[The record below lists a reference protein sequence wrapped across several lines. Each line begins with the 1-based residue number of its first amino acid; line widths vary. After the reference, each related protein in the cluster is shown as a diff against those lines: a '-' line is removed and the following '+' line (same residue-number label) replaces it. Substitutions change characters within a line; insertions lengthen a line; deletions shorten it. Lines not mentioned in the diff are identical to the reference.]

1 MNGTPKGT
9 LDEYAS
15 PYIPLAD
22 GKSAFIKAT
31 LATGDKLTGSLAD
44 IPLLRALGADVR
56 DMEGGAIA
64 HVAYSAGV
72 PLYSYKAVSNKIGEK
87 SVSEYKQFTEKALE
101 ALRGSMDKIF
111 AEACK

>member
-1 MNGTPKGT
+1 
-9 LDEYAS
+9 
-15 PYIPLAD
+15 
-22 GKSAFIKAT
+22 
-31 LATGDKLTGSLAD
+31 
-44 IPLLRALGADVR
+44 
-56 DMEGGAIA
+56 MEGGAIA

-101 ALRGSMDKIF
+101 ALRGSMEKIF